1 MSAQET
7 VPGQAA
13 STWDLMASMT
23 SKPRRE
29 LALGAAFFSPVSVA
43 ESSRSTDASHPCTWQ
58 GGNVHVRVIPSSGFV
73 IDQMRKCRS

>member
-29 LALGAAFFSPVSVA
+29 LALGPAFFSPTKLPGT
-43 ESSRSTDASHPCTWQ
+43 SSSKTEASQPYDPDTHGRT
-58 GGNVHVRVIPSSGFV
+58 HVRTNTNQPN
-73 IDQMRKCRS
+73 QQA